1 VKYYDYGLDET
12 GDGFDIEEFLERT
25 QRQQQDRLDEE
36 LRRIEKQLESRQE
49 LFKTTKAELE
59 SKLEWY
65 IERLEQAY
73 RLSKDVEN
81 LKQKVSG
88 FYDQIRE
95 ERLRHWQDKQE
106 LEQERRELLRE
117 IREIEESDLDSLL

>member
-73 RLSKDVEN
+73 RLSKDVER
-81 LKQKVSG
+81 LKQKGSG
-88 FYDQIRE
+88 LYDQIRD
-95 ERLRHWQDKQE
+95 ERLRH
-106 LEQERRELLRE
+106 
-117 IREIEESDLDSLL
+117 